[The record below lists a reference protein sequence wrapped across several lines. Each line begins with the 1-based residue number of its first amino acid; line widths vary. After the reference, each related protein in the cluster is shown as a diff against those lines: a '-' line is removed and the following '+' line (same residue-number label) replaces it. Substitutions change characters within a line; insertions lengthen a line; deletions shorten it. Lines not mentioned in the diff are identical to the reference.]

1 MKKGFWGA
9 HVLGKCPLFSKENRE
24 RTKQEKEKAKETL
37 IMKEEGR
44 KISELRKSI
53 DFFAGRRV

>member
-24 RTKQEKEKAKETL
+24 RTKQEKAKETL
-37 IMKEEGR
+37 IIKEEGR